1 MGRLV
6 RGARADDWLDEKNAD
21 ESANPMNEEGISEII
36 RELMDENKRLHAKSI
51 LTAKEAQ
58 VYGNLE
64 AFGVYHMTPSLLRY
78 VNSQLKIKMS
88 IDGRRVSELIAP
100 FGKEVSDT
108 SKRSL
113 KERILNI

>member
-1 MGRLV
+1 MAKKTVHDLDLSTGEKE
-6 RGARADDWLDEKNAD
+6 ADA
-21 ESANPMNEEGISEII
+21 SANPISEEGISEII

-51 LTAKEAQ
+51 LTPKEAQ

-64 AFGVYHMTPSLLRY
+64 AFSQYHKTPSLLKY
-78 VNSQLKIKMS
+78 VNSQLKLKMS
-88 IDGRRVSELIAP
+88 IDGRRVSELISP

-108 SKRSL
+108 SKKSL